1 LDDHTPGGLFEE
13 DSTMSDPEVTTEVR
27 RDPVTGA
34 TTTVRT
40 VRERSGSVTGWV
52 IAGGVAVAAIIAVV
66 IMTHHPQTDQIAA
79 DQAAAQAEQA
89 RAQGQMEGAQST
101 LAATSAA
108 QYSNQAAAAQT
119 AAQAQ
124 QAAADA
130 QAAAERARSAS
141 DSASNAADRAATAP
155 PATAPS
161 ESSPPQ

>member
-1 LDDHTPGGLFEE
+1 LFKE
-13 DSTMSDPEVTTEVR
+13 DPTMSDPEVTTQVS
-27 RDPVTGA
+27 RDPVTGS

-40 VRERSGSVTGWV
+40 VRERGGSVIGWV

-66 IMTHHPQTDQIAA
+66 IMTHQPQGDQVAA

-89 RAQGQMEGAQST
+89 RVQGQMEGAQST

-124 QAAADA
+124 AAASDA

-155 PATAPS
+155 PATTSPS
-161 ESSPPQ
+161 ESAPPQ